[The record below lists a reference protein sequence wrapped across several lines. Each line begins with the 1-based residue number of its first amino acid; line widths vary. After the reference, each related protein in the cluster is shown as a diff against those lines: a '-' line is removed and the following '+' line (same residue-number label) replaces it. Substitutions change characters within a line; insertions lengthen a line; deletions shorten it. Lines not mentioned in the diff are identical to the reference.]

1 MSKKFLTTASI
12 LVTLG
17 LVGCA
22 ADLVKVKPGSERVS
36 MASAT
41 QVTGCASLGK
51 ITVNV
56 LANVGPV
63 TRSVEAVDADL
74 FKMGQNN
81 AVDLGGDTIV
91 KDNMPEFGKQTYAVY
106 KCRN

>member
-1 MSKKFLTTASI
+1 MSKKFLMTASVF
-12 LVTLG
+12 VTIG

-36 MASAT
+36 MASAN

-56 LANVGPV
+56 LATVGPL
-63 TRSVEAVDADL
+63 TRSIEAVDADL

>member
-1 MSKKFLTTASI
+1 MKKI
-12 LVTLG
+12 LVAASAFATIG

-36 MASAT
+36 MASAN

-56 LANVGPV
+56 LANVGPI
-63 TRSVEAVDADL
+63 TRSVEGVDADL

-106 KCRN
+106 KCRNN